1 VAAVPGEHLA
11 VAQTTQAV
19 SGMVHAAVQ
28 VLHTKTRL
36 VLAVSAMSRVPVIT
50 IEDVVVEVGPTL
62 TAVVAGSVQ
71 GVVLVLRSA
80 VHAVFKQTK
89 STTLVVPYASA
100 VGGVSVK
107 VDTRPVIAVSLML
120 AISRS
125 SCEGLVLAPPRL
137 GAWATTVAV
146 SITREMQVAGVVV
159 NSAVYVLKTKTR
171 QVVVSFEVVRAEV
184 TIRGS

>member
-1 VAAVPGEHLA
+1 
-11 VAQTTQAV
+11 
-19 SGMVHAAVQ
+19 
-28 VLHTKTRL
+28 
-36 VLAVSAMSRVPVIT
+36 
-50 IEDVVVEVGPTL
+50 
-62 TAVVAGSVQ
+62 
-71 GVVLVLRSA
+71 
-80 VHAVFKQTK
+80 
-89 STTLVVPYASA
+89 
-100 VGGVSVK
+100 
-107 VDTRPVIAVSLML
+107 VDTRPVIAVGLML

-171 QVVVSFEVVRAEV
+171 QVVVSFEVVKAQV